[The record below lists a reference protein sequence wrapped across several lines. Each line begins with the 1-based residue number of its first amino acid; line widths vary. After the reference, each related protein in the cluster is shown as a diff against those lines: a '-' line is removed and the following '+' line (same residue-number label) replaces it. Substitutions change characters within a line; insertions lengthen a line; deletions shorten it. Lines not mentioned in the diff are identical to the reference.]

1 MNCGNNMT
9 ADKNIATLK
18 RMLHNNECEFVSL
31 GYNCDVAHFLR
42 YTGLRKAAYPFDW
55 CIAPNDSVIK
65 IIKNDFEGFMELDNI
80 TYSEPHKALVFEGEG
95 GAVVESDKLVVTAY
109 CEKYGMVFPHDFYH
123 VDMYQAVKDKYDK
136 RIVRFLNLMMGS
148 KTVVFI
154 VKAEREDVG
163 EMLDFNNDLRETLL
177 VKYPNL
183 KFHIFLLDDL
193 EVVVNKSLKI
203 SVLRIFN
210 RKLGRIKKN
219 LRRLI
224 RW

>member
-1 MNCGNNMT
+1 MT

-18 RMLHNNECEFVSL
+18 RMLHENECEFVSL

-109 CEKYGMVFPHDFYH
+109 CEKYGMIFPHDFH
-123 VDMYQAVKDKYDK
+123 DSNMFQVVKDKYNK
-136 RIVRFLNLMMGS
+136 RIERFLNIVMSGR
-148 KTVVFI
+148 TVVFVFKPEADENECAFNDDLI
-154 VKAEREDVG
+154 NCLRIKFPK
-163 EMLDFNNDLRETLL
+163 LDFYVCSLGELSEAVDS
-177 VKYPNL
+177 
-183 KFHIFLLDDL
+183 
-193 EVVVNKSLKI
+193 SLKI
-203 SVLRIFN
+203 SVLRFFN
-210 RKLGRIKKN
+210 RKLVRFNSFVSSIIK
-219 LRRLI
+219 L
-224 RW
+224 WH